1 MTPEEVRHTA
11 EEAMKRA
18 KNDKVDDKKKE
29 IAIDFYQSVIKCAYK
44 AILFDSFFVGCAD
57 EEDE

>member
-18 KNDKVDDKKKE
+18 KNDKIDDKKKE
-29 IAIDFYQSVIKCAYK
+29 IAIDFYQSVIKCAHK
-44 AILFDSFFVGCAD
+44 AILFDSFVECAD